1 MDSTLSPQI
10 DYGLEEKKKNNDWFS
25 LLSTYDYND
34 LTKKKILMIC
44 GEFVLKKGWG
54 FQAVMPDWIL

>member
-10 DYGLEEKKKNNDWFS
+10 DYGLEEKKRITTDS
-25 LLSTYDYND
+25 LSSLPMITMTW
-34 LTKKKILMIC
+34 LKKILMIC